1 MIPSTIKTIPIMIAM
16 YIGWFIAN
24 AASAIATIPIRNTKI
39 EVNTDNPFILEIN
52 PAIPNIIIMNPTI

>member
-1 MIPSTIKTIPIMIAM
+1 M

-24 AASAIATIPIRNTKI
+24 AASAIKTIPIINTSI
-39 EVNTDNPFILEIN
+39 EVNNENLFILEIN

>member
-1 MIPSTIKTIPIMIAM
+1 M

-24 AASAIATIPIRNTKI
+24 TASAIKTIPIINTSI
-39 EVNTDNPFILEIN
+39 EVNNENLFILEIN